1 MIQDGWKAIYKIF
14 LSIIEL
20 SKEDILAATDELRL
34 IETFK
39 EIFDEFKNDDYD
51 INFLLETTLDF
62 EIEDKLL
69 D

>member
-39 EIFDEFKNDDYD
+39 EIFDEFKSDDYD